1 MESYLYDD
9 LYELEERHWWHR
21 AKRELILRLLPQY
34 ISRKRIKFLDIGCG
48 TGKNVETFAQLGE
61 SWGLDMSTQA
71 LSFAKKRGLK
81 HLVKGT
87 AEKTRLHSQSFDIV
101 TLLDVLEHTDDVKSL
116 KEVHRILK
124 VHGLVVITVPAYQW
138 LFSRWDEVLHHK
150 RRYNKHGLEDVLRDT
165 GYTVE
170 KISYIYSFLI
180 IPIVVVRAIKSIF
193 FSRSYGS
200 DFRLSSPVINHLM
213 LAICRIEAGIIQQG
227 YVPFGTSLVCIARKV
242 PSH

>member
-9 LYELEERHWWHR
+9 LYALEEQHWWHK

-34 ISRKRIKFLDIGCG
+34 ITRKRIKILDIGCG
-48 TGKNVETFAQLGE
+48 TGKNVETFSQFGE
-61 SWGLDMSTQA
+61 SWGLDISTRA
-71 LSFAKKRGLK
+71 IAYGKKRGLQ
-81 HLVKGT
+81 HLARGT
-87 AEKTRLHSQSFDIV
+87 AEKTGLRAQSFDVV

-124 VHGLVVITVPAYQW
+124 PQGHIVITVPAYQW

-150 RRYNKHGLEDVLRDT
+150 RRYNKSGLEQILHDT

-170 KISYIYSFLI
+170 KISYVYSFLI
-180 IPIVVVRAIKSIF
+180 IPIIVVRTIKSLF

-200 DFRLSSPVINHLM
+200 DFRLSSPYINSFM
-213 LAICRIEAGIIQQG
+213 LAMCRIEAGIIQQG
-227 YVPFGTSLVCIARKV
+227 YVSFGTSLVCIARKI